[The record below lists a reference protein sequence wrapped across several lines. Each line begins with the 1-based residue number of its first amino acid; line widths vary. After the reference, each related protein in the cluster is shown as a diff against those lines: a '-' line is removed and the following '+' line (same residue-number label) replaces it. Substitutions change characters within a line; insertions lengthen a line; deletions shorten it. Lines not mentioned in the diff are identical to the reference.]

1 MICVSFGASA
11 IYLTCGQQIEF
22 GATSTIPQP
31 LYAAR
36 RPSSAAEC
44 GSMRVKVGK
53 ESVVDQKVA
62 MQLIDIAAITD
73 IARLWLI
80 T

>member
-1 MICVSFGASA
+1 
-11 IYLTCGQQIEF
+11 
-22 GATSTIPQP
+22 
-31 LYAAR
+31 
-36 RPSSAAEC
+36 
-44 GSMRVKVGK
+44 MRVKVGK